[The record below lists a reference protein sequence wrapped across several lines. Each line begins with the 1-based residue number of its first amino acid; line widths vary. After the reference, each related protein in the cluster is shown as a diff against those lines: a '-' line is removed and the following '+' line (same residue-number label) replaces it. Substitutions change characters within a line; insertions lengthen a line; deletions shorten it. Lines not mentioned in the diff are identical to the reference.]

1 MTSFCHAVP
10 LSDLTSVSEA
20 RRLVQQVGN
29 SLHLSEVKLGQ
40 AAIIVTEAARNAVMH
55 GKGGHLLITGY
66 QDHNQPRMQILAL
79 DSGSGIADMSR
90 AMKDGY
96 STSGTPGTGMGA
108 IQRLAGTFEIF
119 SSSKGT
125 AVFAEVAERPMH
137 EIPLL
142 DAAGFTVPIRGERV
156 CGDAIDWSQGNDRF
170 AVTMVDG
177 LGHGLH
183 ASEAAEEAVNIF
195 QKYATEPPHEIIA
208 RMHDSLKKTRGAAA
222 AVAEIRPLSGTL
234 TFAGVGNISAVVISK
249 ALSRNLVSHSGT
261 LGHVMSRIQEFKVE
275 WPRDAILVMHSD
287 GLQTRWE
294 LTQYPGL
301 MTRNPA
307 LIAGVLFRDFRRER
321 DDAGV
326 LVVKNRSAAS

>member
-1 MTSFCHAVP
+1 MTSFCHAVS

-20 RRLVQQVGN
+20 RRLVQQVGDA
-29 SLHLSEVKLGQ
+29 LHMSEVKLGE
-40 AAIIVTEAARNAVMH
+40 AAIIVTEAARNAVIH
-55 GKGGHLLITGY
+55 GNGGHLLVAGY

-79 DSGSGIADMSR
+79 DSGSGIADISR

-96 STSGTPGTGMGA
+96 STVGTPGTGMGA

-119 SSSKGT
+119 TSIKGT
-125 AVFAEVAERPMH
+125 AVFAEVAESPMQTL
-137 EIPLL
+137 PLL
-142 DAAGFTVPIRGERV
+142 EVAGFTVPIRGERV
-156 CGDAIDWSQGNDRF
+156 CGDGIGWAESGDRLAI
-170 AVTMVDG
+170 TMVDG

-183 ASEAAEEAVNIF
+183 AAEAAEEAVNIF
-195 QKYATEPPHEIIA
+195 KKYVTEPPREILA
-208 RMHDSLKKTRGAAA
+208 RMHDALKKTRGAAA

-261 LGHVMSRIQEFKVE
+261 LGHVMARIQEFKVE
-275 WPRDAILVMHSD
+275 WPRDGILVMHSD

-301 MTRNPA
+301 MARNPA

-326 LVVKNRSAAS
+326 VVVKNRNTAL

>member
-1 MTSFCHAVP
+1 
-10 LSDLTSVSEA
+10 
-20 RRLVQQVGN
+20 
-29 SLHLSEVKLGQ
+29 
-40 AAIIVTEAARNAVMH
+40 
-55 GKGGHLLITGY
+55 
-66 QDHNQPRMQILAL
+66 
-79 DSGSGIADMSR
+79 
-90 AMKDGY
+90 
-96 STSGTPGTGMGA
+96 
-108 IQRLAGTFEIF
+108 AGTFEIF

-156 CGDAIDWSQGNDRF
+156 CGDAMYWSQGNDRF

-183 ASEAAEEAVNIF
+183 AAEAAEEAVNIF

-222 AVAEIRPLSGTL
+222 AVAEIRPLSGIL
-234 TFAGVGNISAVVISK
+234 TFAGIGNISAVVISK

-301 MTRNPA
+301 MVRNPA